1 MSQYGL
7 SRASRDLKSH
17 ILIVLSF
24 SFLCPQTLPRPSSFN
39 HFINNALW
47 VGFYKTDNISEDI
60 KVLKTFISFYP
71 MYGLLHV
78 PWLVIPC
85 DLFIFLSTELITT
98 LSVISCSLWFIRV
111 QTRGWRLSKIVFSF
125 LSFSRESS
133 SFFLTS
139 QFYFLFWFF
148 FVGIPA
154 DRDSYCFTCCHQTS
168 SGRRFGSIWRT
179 SVSFVVVD
187 IR

>member
-1 MSQYGL
+1 MFDARALTLLFWSRGWNGL
-7 SRASRDLKSH
+7 CYILRNLLSMFVKYSGRASRDLKSH

-71 MYGLLHV
+71 MYCLLHV

-111 QTRGWRLSKIVFSF
+111 QTRGWRLRKIIFSF
-125 LSFSRESS
+125 LSFSRESL
-133 SFFLTS
+133 SFCFTF
-139 QFYFLFWFF
+139 QFYFILLFFC
-148 FVGIPA
+148 
-154 DRDSYCFTCCHQTS
+154 RDTCWS
-168 SGRRFGSIWRT
+168 W
-179 SVSFVVVD
+179 
-187 IR
+187 